1 MRRGGHPDDQADRR
15 KRVLRRDDHQCR
27 KCGGSRESLHVHHV
41 RPISQGGSHDI
52 SNLEALCRSCH
63 AKEHPTKVKL
73 SSAVS
78 DRRRVR
84 MNYRSSSVTR
94 VREPDPYAIETHDG
108 IQYLVGRLLPKRD
121 PGVQTEA
128 NRVVGRIGDVLR
140 YTDEFRRY
148 GVSGPKTAT
157 EKAIETKVG
166 VGYRTNPAVDLRTIT
181 VRRWGYSR
189 ATTFD
194 SMSRGKYVSVSVPS
208 SVTSTVSEWR

>member
-1 MRRGGHPDDQADRR
+1 MRRIGGVA
-15 KRVLRRDDHQCR
+15 
-27 KCGGSRESLHVHHV
+27 S
-41 RPISQGGSHDI
+41 
-52 SNLEALCRSCH
+52 
-63 AKEHPTKVKL
+63 
-73 SSAVS
+73 
-78 DRRRVR
+78 
-84 MNYRSSSVTR
+84 RSSRPTDFSGLGARHQQLGGALSELSRQRASDEGEASLRSVRSAACSDELPFVQRDQGTR
-94 VREPDPYAIETHDG
+94 TGPLRDRNPRRNTVSGRP
-108 IQYLVGRLLPKRD
+108 RLLPKRD

-157 EKAIETKVG
+157 EKAIETKARVR
-166 VGYRTNPAVDLRTIT
+166 YRTIPAVDLRTIT